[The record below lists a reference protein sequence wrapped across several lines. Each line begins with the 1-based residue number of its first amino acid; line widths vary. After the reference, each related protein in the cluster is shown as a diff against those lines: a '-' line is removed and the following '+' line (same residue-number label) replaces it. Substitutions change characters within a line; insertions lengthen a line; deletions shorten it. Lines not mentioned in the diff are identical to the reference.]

1 MSWSVFSSII
11 ALWYVFH
18 IFPLQIISLLYLHCE
33 ISNYHI
39 SNYYVPIIYIYNYI
53 YIHDLYT
60 YIIYHYISYIT
71 IIYLTICSYIIMKY
85 LHDFSMISPCEI
97 RNRKRFANTAPQAVF
112 GAPTWATAEPHSS
125 PWRRQWAACYPC
137 WLMIFMGISPWH
149 ISYTYIYILHP
160 EIFES
165 PDIYRFI
172 MVLRTSNKLRIFI
185 GV

>member
-1 MSWSVFSSII
+1 MWVDQSFPALLHCDMFSISSHYRSYHYYISIVKYPTI
-11 ALWYVFH
+11 IYLT
-18 IFPLQIISLLYLHCE
+18 IMFPL
-33 ISNYHI
+33 
-39 SNYYVPIIYIYNYI
+39 YIYNYI

-149 ISYTYIYILHP
+149 ISYTYIYISYILRYLRVR
-160 EIFES
+160 
-165 PDIYRFI
+165 IY
-172 MVLRTSNKLRIFI
+172 I
-185 GV
+185 GS